1 MMKLHVFAMA
11 ALIGFGTLPVL
22 SQAADVPEG
31 PHITTV
37 GTSQFDVKAELATLV
52 FNVSIVSPT
61 AANAKKLADQ
71 RVAKYVEFL
80 SKNGI
85 EKSDIDAAN
94 VSTEQDYEYSN
105 STRKFAGYSAVR
117 SVTVTLRD
125 LSKLNE
131 LLDGAL
137 EAHLNEI
144 ESVTFGVLKPEL
156 YREQARQAAIKNAI
170 EQATSVAKGFGVQLG
185 AVYSINYQSQSIES
199 EQREIRY
206 YYAAK
211 AAMRPKAEIQH
222 TYEQP
227 KVYFSDNVSVVFNLG
242 K

>member
-105 STRKFAGYSAVR
+105 STRKFAGYS
-117 SVTVTLRD
+117 
-125 LSKLNE
+125 
-131 LLDGAL
+131 
-137 EAHLNEI
+137 
-144 ESVTFGVLKPEL
+144 
-156 YREQARQAAIKNAI
+156 
-170 EQATSVAKGFGVQLG
+170 
-185 AVYSINYQSQSIES
+185 YS
-199 EQREIRY
+199 
-206 YYAAK
+206 
-211 AAMRPKAEIQH
+211 
-222 TYEQP
+222 
-227 KVYFSDNVSVVFNLG
+227 
-242 K
+242 

>member
-1 MMKLHVFAMA
+1 M
-11 ALIGFGTLPVL
+11 
-22 SQAADVPEG
+22 
-31 PHITTV
+31 
-37 GTSQFDVKAELATLV
+37 
-52 FNVSIVSPT
+52 
-61 AANAKKLADQ
+61 
-71 RVAKYVEFL
+71 
-80 SKNGI
+80 
-85 EKSDIDAAN
+85 
-94 VSTEQDYEYSN
+94 
-105 STRKFAGYSAVR
+105 R

-211 AAMRPKAEIQH
+211 AAMQPKAEIQH